1 MSGGFR
7 SWLPPLAACI
17 VLVAGVMVTLALRV
31 AAGPVV
37 APAYADL
44 PSAEHPIREA
54 PAKVAAAHRP
64 EEPVA
69 VGVELP
75 AVALVVTG
83 LGLAAEPTRTALALP
98 APVALAFSPYGRA
111 LDSVIADALAAG
123 HEVYVE
129 LPVEPADAATADAG
143 PVALRTLADGAANA
157 ARVREMVAGHA
168 GLAGAAAEAGGF
180 AAAPDRFTAAAEVLA
195 GRGLVLLQLGGA
207 ELAVSA
213 EATSL
218 PFAAADGPLD
228 AELDPLAIDRALEA
242 LEERARTTG
251 FAIGFVR
258 PYPLS
263 LERIARWAAG
273 LPASGLNLVA
283 PGRRL
288 RPHEAEVS
296 EG

>member
-7 SWLPPLAACI
+7 SWLPPLLACL
-17 VLVAGVMVTLALRV
+17 VLVAGVTTALGLRLASGPGV
-31 AAGPVV
+31 AM
-37 APAYADL
+37 AYADL
-44 PSAEHPIREA
+44 PSVEEPI
-54 PAKVAAAHRP
+54 PAATVEVAAAHSP

-69 VGVELP
+69 VDPGLP

-98 APVALAFSPYGRA
+98 APVALAFSPYGRE
-111 LDSVIADALAAG
+111 LDEILARAVAAG

-129 LPVEPADAATADAG
+129 LPVEPANAATADAG
-143 PVALRTLADGAANA
+143 PLALRTAADGAANA
-157 ARVREMVAGHA
+157 ARVREMVAGQA
-168 GLAGAAAEAGGF
+168 GLAGAVAEAGGF
-180 AAAPDRFTAAAEVLA
+180 ASLPDRFVSAADVLA
-195 GRGLVLLQLGGA
+195 GRGLALLQLGGS
-207 ELAVSA
+207 ELAAPA

-218 PFAAADGPLD
+218 PFAVADGPLD
-228 AELDPLAIDRALEA
+228 SELDPVAIDRALEA
-242 LEERARTTG
+242 LEERARATG